1 MDDMRMMKASM
12 LVLMRNPPPPGKG
25 LACSNEM
32 NDMRTITWFF
42 SDGLRLIGGYD
53 DVMRMML

>member
-12 LVLMRNPPPPGKG
+12 LVLMRNPLPPGEG
-25 LACSNEM
+25 LAFSNEM

>member
-25 LACSNEM
+25 LAFSNEM

-42 SDGLRLIGGYD
+42 FGWFEADWRI
-53 DVMRMML
+53 